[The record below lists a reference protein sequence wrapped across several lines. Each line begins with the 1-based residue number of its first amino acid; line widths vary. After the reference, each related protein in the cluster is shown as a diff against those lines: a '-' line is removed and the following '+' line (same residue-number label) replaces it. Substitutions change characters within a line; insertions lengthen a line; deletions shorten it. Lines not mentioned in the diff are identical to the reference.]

1 LLIAHSPYLHGHRA
15 KRSFFAAADME
26 VRTTDVS
33 DIVADTLI
41 SRIRK
46 FPLTRIA
53 VIGDLMID
61 EFIYGRAGRISPE
74 APVPV
79 VQVVEKKYRLGGAA
93 NVLHNIRALRGNG
106 FICGIVGGDA
116 MGKKFT
122 SEIKRL
128 GAHTGGI
135 ITERGRPTTV
145 KTRIIADHRQQVVR
159 YDHEDRAEASPQ
171 SRKQLLS
178 YLAAACDGAGA
189 LIISDYAKG
198 AVPNPLLKD
207 VLQWAHAK
215 KMLVCTD
222 HPNPHNYAL
231 YKNRVTVITP
241 NKKEAAQIS
250 GIEIENEET
259 LIKAG
264 RALLAKLGCEAVLI
278 TRGEDGM
285 SLFQRKRTTHIP
297 TKAKEVYDVTGAG
310 DTVIATLTM
319 ALCAGA
325 SWEEAAIIANHA
337 AGIVVSKLGTAT
349 VTPRE
354 LIESIRE
361 DPC

>member
-1 LLIAHSPYLHGHRA
+1 MSDTVAETLIA
-15 KRSFFAAADME
+15 
-26 VRTTDVS
+26 
-33 DIVADTLI
+33 
-41 SRIRK
+41 RIRK
-46 FPLTRIA
+46 FPRAKIA

-79 VQVVEKKYRLGGAA
+79 VQVMERRYRLGGAA
-93 NVLHNIRALRGNG
+93 NVLHNILALKGEG
-106 FICGIVGGDA
+106 FICGIVGRDE
-116 MGKKFT
+116 MGKEFT
-122 SEIKRL
+122 GAIKRL

-135 ITERGRPTTV
+135 IAEQGRPTTV

-159 YDHEDRAEASPQ
+159 YDHEECKEASPA
-171 SRKQLLS
+171 SRKKLLD
-178 YLAAACDGAGA
+178 YLTGNCDGAAA

-198 AVPNPLLKD
+198 AVPNALLKQL
-207 VLQWAHAK
+207 LQWARAK

-222 HPNPHNYAL
+222 HPNLHNYDL

-241 NKKEAAQIS
+241 NKKEAAQLS
-250 GIEIENEET
+250 GIEIENEKT

-264 RALLAKLGCEAVLI
+264 RTALARLGCQAVLI

-285 SLFQRKRTTHIP
+285 SLFQGKRATHIP

-319 ALCAGA
+319 ALVAGA
-325 SWEEAAIIANHA
+325 SFEEAAMIANHA

-349 VTPRE
+349 ASPGE
-354 LIESIRE
+354 LIESIRN
-361 DPC
+361 DPL

>member
-1 LLIAHSPYLHGHRA
+1 
-15 KRSFFAAADME
+15 
-26 VRTTDVS
+26 VS
-33 DIVADTLI
+33 DRGAETLI
-41 SRIRK
+41 SRIRR
-46 FPLTRIA
+46 FSLTKIA

-61 EFIYGRAGRISPE
+61 EFIYGNAGRISPE

-93 NVLHNIRALRGNG
+93 NVLHNISSLKGTG
-106 FICGIVGGDA
+106 FICGIVGSDA
-116 MGKKFT
+116 MGKKFI

-128 GAHTGGI
+128 GTHTGGI
-135 ITERGRPTTV
+135 VTERGRPTTV

-171 SRKQLLS
+171 SRKKLLS
-178 YLAAACDGAGA
+178 YLTASCDGAGA

-198 AVPNPLLKD
+198 AVPNSVLKD
-207 VLQWAHAK
+207 VLQWAHVK

-250 GIEIENEET
+250 GIEIVNEET
-259 LIKAG
+259 LIRAG
-264 RALLAKLGCEAVLI
+264 RALRANLGCEAVLI

-319 ALCAGA
+319 ALSAGA
-325 SWEEAAIIANHA
+325 SLEEAAMIANHA

-349 VTPRE
+349 VTPGE